1 MLIETFWRLSMSRNS
16 RNTLCCVVLLASLL
30 AGCVVVPNP
39 RPGPPPPPPPQH
51 LPPPP
56 PPQPSVHDEIMRCR
70 ADNNRAHGEVQDMYD
85 AARRSGRISPREA
98 DAFNAMEAR
107 LRNYRA
113 DLARDG
119 ISLQDC
125 RRIGS
130 AIASMRDDVA
140 RMAQSDP
147 GLGRCMADARRAHGE
162 VYELYDRARRTGR
175 INPREERE
183 FNAMEARLADLK
195 SDLARD
201 GISMRDCQRIHG
213 AIARVREEVDRMADH
228 GRRR

>member
-1 MLIETFWRLSMSRNS
+1 MNWNARNA
-16 RNTLCCVVLLASLL
+16 LHCVILLASLL
-30 AGCVVVPNP
+30 AGCVVVPHP
-39 RPGPPPPPPPQH
+39 RPGPPPPQH

-56 PPQPSVHDEIMRCR
+56 PPQHSGHDEIMRCR
-70 ADNNRAHGEVQDMYD
+70 TENQRTYGEVQDMYE

-98 DAFNAMEAR
+98 DHFNAMEAR

-113 DLARDG
+113 ELARDG
-119 ISLQDC
+119 LSLHDC
-125 RRIGS
+125 RRIGG
-130 AIASMRDDVA
+130 AIAEMRSDVA

-162 VYELYDRARRTGR
+162 VYELYDNARRVGR
-175 INPREERE
+175 INPREARE
-183 FNAMEARLADLK
+183 FNAMEGRLADLK

-228 GRRR
+228 GGRR